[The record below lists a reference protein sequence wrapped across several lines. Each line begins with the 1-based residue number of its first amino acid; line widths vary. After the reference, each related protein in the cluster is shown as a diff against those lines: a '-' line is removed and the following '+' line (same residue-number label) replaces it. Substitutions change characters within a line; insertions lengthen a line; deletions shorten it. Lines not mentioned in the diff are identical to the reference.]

1 MDLHTLET
9 VMTMHQFETH
19 EPVDLYVELDKGR
32 IHVSAQETSET
43 TVEVAGRDADEVVV
57 EQSGSRISV
66 IAPRRRGGF
75 FSGDSDMRVSI
86 VLPTGSDVTSRT
98 GSADLLVDGT
108 IGSCHAKT
116 GSGDLAVDHVSGP
129 SQLESG
135 SGDVTLNHV
144 SDALRVKSGSGDIA
158 VRHCEGPI
166 AVSTGSG
173 DVEIGD
179 SGGIT
184 AVKTGSGDLQVG
196 EARTDVSLAT
206 GSGDLAIGCARNGK
220 VTVKGAS
227 GDVRVGVP
235 AGVPV
240 WTDITTVS
248 GSIHSDL
255 EGAGQPQDGQDHI
268 ELRAKTV
275 SGDIVLKQL

>member
-1 MDLHTLET
+1 M
-9 VMTMHQFETH
+9 
-19 EPVDLYVELDKGR
+19 
-32 IHVSAQETSET
+32 
-43 TVEVAGRDADEVVV
+43 
-57 EQSGSRISV
+57 
-66 IAPRRRGGF
+66 IAPRRRAGF
-75 FSGDSDMRVSI
+75 FSGDSDMRVSMT
-86 VLPTGSDVTSRT
+86 VPTGSDVASRT
-98 GSADLLVDGT
+98 GSADLW
-108 IGSCHAKT
+108 ST
-116 GSGDLAVDHVSGP
+116 GRSAAASEDRLRRLAVDHVSGP
-129 SQLESG
+129 STVESG
-135 SGDVTLNHV
+135 SGDVTLNDV

-158 VRHCEGPI
+158 VRHSEGAI

-179 SGGIT
+179 SGRLT
-184 AVKTGSGDLQVG
+184 VVKTGSGDLQVG

-227 GDVRVGVP
+227 GDVRVGIP

-255 EGAGQPQDGQDHI
+255 EGVGQPQEGEDHI

-275 SGDIVLKQL
+275 SGDIVLRQV